1 MRLEL
6 ESHQVLLCI
15 QAACLNVWPAH
26 QSRASGSGTRAF
38 RYAAAGKPGE
48 EQVVELFAPA
58 SVELLGRVAEQ
69 EEVALERQRRFTL
82 DHLARDAHR
91 H

>member
-1 MRLEL
+1 
-6 ESHQVLLCI
+6 
-15 QAACLNVWPAH
+15 
-26 QSRASGSGTRAF
+26 
-38 RYAAAGKPGE
+38 
-48 EQVVELFAPA
+48 
-58 SVELLGRVAEQ
+58 LLGRVAEQ